1 MGCDGLAGGG
11 GVRDSDDEPHLPSET
26 LRKCDALEL
35 GRTQLGLQIPEAT
48 LDLQQHDLIYARQN
62 HVCCSA
68 VGRGRDR
75 NLEADAP
82 GSVSRSANHLG

>member
-1 MGCDGLAGGG
+1 MWCDRLPGGG
-11 GVRDSDDEPHLPSET
+11 GVRNSDDEPHLPSET

-35 GRTQLGLQIPEAT
+35 GRTQLGLQIAEAT
-48 LDLQQHDLIYARQN
+48 LNFQQHDLIEAGQN

-68 VGRGRDR
+68 VGQRRDR

-82 GSVSRSANHLG
+82 GTVGRGANHLG